1 MVTYG
6 LISHAFTVRHI
17 SRMWKL
23 AELRY
28 EDPALFLKEP
38 SRFLSPASG
47 RPLDP
52 VLWTGQ
58 VNEGENLRKLLSSAS
73 NIHITLK
80 SGNILDNGIVSYKIL
95 TVDGLQVR
103 LFHKGY
109 SYFQAFR
116 QNCSVQIGTIIGIRL
131 SSSKSCW
138 RSLIGNW
145 K

>member
-1 MVTYG
+1 MEPKYVHHKIFWSFVLLSAWYLAHGNLMVTS
-6 LISHAFTVRHI
+6 LHAVIVRHI

-28 EDPALFLKEP
+28 EDPALFLKDP

-47 RPLDP
+47 RSLDP

-58 VNEGENLRKLLSSAS
+58 VNEGEDSRKLLSSAS

-80 SGNILDNGIVSYKIL
+80 SDNSLDYGVVSHKIL

-109 SYFQAFR
+109 SYFQGFGQHYHR
-116 QNCSVQIGTIIGIRL
+116 D
-131 SSSKSCW
+131 
-138 RSLIGNW
+138 
-145 K
+145 

>member
-1 MVTYG
+1 MVSS
-6 LISHAFTVRHI
+6 LHAFIVRHI

-28 EDPALFLKEP
+28 EDPALFLKDP

-58 VNEGENLRKLLSSAS
+58 VNEGENFRKLLSSAS

-80 SGNILDNGIVSYKIL
+80 SDNSLDNGKGSYKIL

-109 SYFQAFR
+109 SYFQAFG
-116 QNCSVQIGTIIGIRL
+116 QNCSVQIGTIIGIRQR
-131 SSSKSCW
+131 SRKSCC
-138 RSLIGNW
+138 RSLIDIW